1 MTVSREPIAGDA
13 SSADAPSE
21 TPNATRSPN
30 DVSFP
35 RLVLRRFVTNRG
47 GMIAV
52 GFVVF
57 LALVAIFASVIA
69 PFDPAKQ
76 DLSNTF
82 AGPFSGGHLL
92 GTDEIGRDT
101 LSRRI
106 FATRVALLASGQAV
120 IVAVGLGVVPGL
132 VAGYFG
138 RAIDTFI
145 MRVADILQS
154 FVPLVLAIAIVAV
167 LGPGLTNAMFAV
179 GLIFAPTFVRV
190 TRAAVLEVREEQYI
204 EASHAIGSSHP
215 FIIFR
220 RVLPNVLPPILVQV
234 SLAGGFALLA
244 EAGLS
249 FLGLGIQPPD
259 SSWGTML
266 GRGYINISRQP
277 WLAVFPGM
285 LIALT
290 VLAFNVIGD
299 ALRDAIGRE

>member
-1 MTVSREPIAGDA
+1 MSVSPEPLYAEALPAELARARD
-13 SSADAPSE
+13 
-21 TPNATRSPN
+21 

-35 RLVLRRFVTNRG
+35 RMVLRRFVANRG
-47 GMIAV
+47 GLVAV
-52 GFVVF
+52 GFVLLLVV
-57 LALVAIFASVIA
+57 VAILAPVLA
-69 PFDPAKQ
+69 PFDPTKQ

-82 AGPFSGGHLL
+82 AGPLGDGHVL
-92 GTDEIGRDT
+92 GTDELGRDT
-101 LSRRI
+101 LSRLI
-106 FATRVALLASGQAV
+106 FATRVALLASAQAV
-120 IVAVGLGVVPGL
+120 LVAVGLGVVPGL

-138 RAIDTFI
+138 RAADTFI
-145 MRVADILQS
+145 MRVADVLQS
-154 FVPLVLAIAIVAV
+154 FVPLVLAIAIVGV

-204 EASHAIGSSHP
+204 EASRAIGSSHP
-215 FIIFR
+215 FVIFR
-220 RVLPNVLPPILVQV
+220 RVLPNVVPPILVQV

-266 GRGYINISRQP
+266 GRGYSNLSRQP